1 MQAIK
6 TLTMIKD
13 GRIDE
18 LIALLKDEIYANS
31 LRRKPGAKQRYT
43 AMKKY
48 FSYADSVREVCQ
60 KPAKVIFEDAE
71 YTSFTDAYSLVLTTE
86 PTGEIEL
93 IDESLTY
100 PNVGRLINFDGE
112 ERVFDVGKVIAKA
125 KSEGYK
131 LLKREYFAN
140 HCLFH
145 YNGTYFRIAIL
156 ENAYKIIA
164 NGGESSVFHAG
175 GTKPMTIKNDI
186 GICVVMPINRTK
198 EDSDL
203 DDERII
209 VEFDDILLEGS
220 E

>member
-6 TLTMIKD
+6 ALTMIKD

-60 KPAKVIFEDAE
+60 KPAKVIFEGTE
-71 YTSFTDAYSLVLTTE
+71 YTAFTDSYSLVLTTE
-86 PTGEIEL
+86 PIGEIEL
-93 IDESLTY
+93 IDESINY
-100 PNVGRLINFDGE
+100 PNVTRLINFEGE
-112 ERVFDVGKVIAKA
+112 ERQLDIGKVIAKA

-131 LLKREYFAN
+131 LLKREYFSN

-145 YNGTYFRIAIL
+145 YGGTYFRIAL
-156 ENAYKIIA
+156 LDNSYKIIA
-164 NGGESSVFHAG
+164 NGGESTVYHREG
-175 GTKPMTIKNDI
+175 IHPLVIKNEI
-186 GICVVMPINRTK
+186 GICMILPIRRSA
-198 EDSDL
+198 EDAEL
-203 DDERII
+203 DKDKII
-209 VEFDDILLEGS
+209 VELDDILEEGS
-220 E
+220 V